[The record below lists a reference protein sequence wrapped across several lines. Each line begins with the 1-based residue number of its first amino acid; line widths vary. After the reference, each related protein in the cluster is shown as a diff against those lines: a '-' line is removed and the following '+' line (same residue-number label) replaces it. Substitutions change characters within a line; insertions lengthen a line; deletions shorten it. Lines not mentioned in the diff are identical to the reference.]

1 MTSVPPP
8 TPPDRSGVV
17 MAYVA
22 MVAGA
27 LWMLLCGACTA
38 MFMPLGEG
46 DPSFFII
53 VGVVCGVPGVIVFA
67 LGLRHVLKNR

>member
-1 MTSVPPP
+1 MTSPPSP
-8 TPPDRSGVV
+8 KPPDRSGVV

-38 MFMPLGEG
+38 MFVPMDRN
-46 DPSFFII
+46 DPSFFVI
-53 VGVVCGVPGVIVFA
+53 VGLVCAAPGILVFA
-67 LGLRHVLKNR
+67 LSLRHVLKNR